1 MGLSMPLVLKIVTV
15 IVAISLTMWFYPFFT
30 ILEGIVNP
38 PPCQL
43 PPLVIK
49 CFSFMIRHSLEGS
62 PL

>member
-1 MGLSMPLVLKIVTV
+1 MGLSMPLVLKIVTM

-43 PPLVIK
+43 PPL
-49 CFSFMIRHSLEGS
+49 CE
-62 PL
+62 

>member
-1 MGLSMPLVLKIVTV
+1 MLSLMQLANVQTKNLMGLSMPLVLKIVTM

-43 PPLVIK
+43 PPL
-49 CFSFMIRHSLEGS
+49 CD
-62 PL
+62 